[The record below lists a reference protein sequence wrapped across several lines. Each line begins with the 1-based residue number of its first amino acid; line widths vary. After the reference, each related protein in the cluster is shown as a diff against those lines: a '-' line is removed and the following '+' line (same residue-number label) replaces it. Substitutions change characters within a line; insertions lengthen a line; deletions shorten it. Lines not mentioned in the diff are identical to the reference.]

1 MFAETKDEAW
11 ERTKEGRREAAR
23 AFKTADVLAWLLL
36 TDEWRKLS
44 QSRVIG
50 HAVFVN
56 AATKHALRPMQHAE
70 S

>member
-1 MFAETKDEAW
+1 MFAEINDQAG
-11 ERTKEGRREAAR
+11 ERPKEGRREATR
-23 AFKTADVLAWLLL
+23 TFKTADVLAWLSLA
-36 TDEWRKLS
+36 DEWRKLS
-44 QSRVIG
+44 QSRVID